1 MASGKKRIKGPKA
14 DIRRRILDFLKSR
27 GQAGIDD
34 VARQFRIGHEGARKQ
49 LALMESYGWV
59 TRDGAAATAAAGGSG
74 SGAAGSPGTGAA
86 AASEGVTGKGRP
98 KAAYRVAA
106 AGEHLLPKAYDR
118 LSIALFSS
126 LAEQGGA
133 DTLRKVL
140 ASLADKQVEAW
151 KPALA
156 GLPAKDKLAALR
168 SLYQED
174 DPFMSVEEQDGDL
187 VLVERNCPFLSVA
200 LAHPA
205 LCSLSVMTL
214 ERLLGRPVTREER
227 FQAGHGRCVFR
238 IRGEGPP
245 PKPGFRLESD

>member
-1 MASGKKRIKGPKA
+1 MASGKKRTKGPKA

-34 VARQFRIGHEGARKQ
+34 VARHFRIGHEGARKQ
-49 LALMESYGWV
+49 LALMESHGWV
-59 TRDGAAATAAAGGSG
+59 TRDAAAD
-74 SGAAGSPGTGAA
+74 
-86 AASEGVTGKGRP
+86 GVTGKGRP
-98 KAAYRVAA
+98 KAAYRVTA
-106 AGEHLLPKAYDR
+106 AGDHLLPKAYDR

-126 LAEQGGA
+126 LAGQGGA
-133 DTLRKVL
+133 DALRKVL

-156 GLPAKDKLAALR
+156 GLSAKDKLAALR

-174 DPFMSVEEQDGDL
+174 DPFMSVEERDGDL
-187 VLVERNCPFLSVA
+187 VLVERNCPYLSVA
-200 LAHPA
+200 VAHPA

-245 PKPGFRLESD
+245 PRPGFRLESD

>member
-1 MASGKKRIKGPKA
+1 MASGKKRTKGPKA

-34 VARQFRIGHEGARKQ
+34 VARHLRIGHEGARKQ

-59 TRDGAAATAAAGGSG
+59 TRDGGAGPASA
-74 SGAAGSPGTGAA
+74 GAAGSAASGAA
-86 AASEGVTGKGRP
+86 EGVTGKGRP
-98 KAAYRVAA
+98 KAAYRVTA

-126 LAEQGGA
+126 LAGQGGA
-133 DTLRKVL
+133 ETLRKVL
-140 ASLADKQVEAW
+140 ASLADRQVEAW

-156 GLPAKDKLAALR
+156 GLSAKDKLAALR

-174 DPFMSVEEQDGDL
+174 DPFMSVEERGGDL

-200 LAHPA
+200 MAHPA

-245 PKPGFRLESD
+245 PKPGFRLEAD

>member
-59 TRDGAAATAAAGGSG
+59 AREGAAE
-74 SGAAGSPGTGAA
+74 GAS
-86 AASEGVTGKGRP
+86 GKGRP
-98 KAAYRVAA
+98 KAAYRVSA
-106 AGEHLLPKAYDR
+106 AGEHLFPKAYDR
-118 LSIALFSS
+118 LSLALFAS
-126 LAEQGGA
+126 LSEHGDA

-156 GLPAKDKLAALR
+156 GLPAREKLAALR

-174 DPFMSVEEQDGDL
+174 DPFMSVEERDGDL

-200 LAHPA
+200 MAHPA

-214 ERLLGRPVTREER
+214 ERLLGRPVIREER

-238 IRGEGPP
+238 IRGDGPAP
-245 PKPGFRLESD
+245 GPGFRLEPG